1 MNGGDFLDSYADREN
16 DILDVIA
23 RKRPFTFSGMD
34 FIQFYTESEQP
45 VDKYGKAIKN
55 FIVPDVEPYHSWSV
69 GDPVTVKYDKTKK
82 AYYPVTYNM

>member
-1 MNGGDFLDSYADREN
+1 MDSYTDKEKE
-16 DILDVIA
+16 ILDVIV

-34 FIQFYTESEQP
+34 FIQFYTASEDD

-55 FIVPDVEPYHSWSV
+55 FSVPDIEPYHSLQL

-82 AYYPVTYNM
+82 AYYPVIE